1 MPYYQTWEEFAR
13 AAEKLYLTDPL
24 KVRVVLKYRHCD
36 GNLCMKVT
44 DDVVDL
50 HRRIGQTCS
59 FPSLED
65 SKFHYGFNSRY
76 MEQVV
81 SYRRNNFH
89 WLFFSS
95 FAADCNSDETHMCK
109 SMYYKHVHGIDVHY
123 IYAKPKNL
131 PEGARAMPLMMVH
144 SWPGYFYKFCGVFLL
159 LMEPMSPEHI
169 AFEAM
174 FPAFQRG
181 SALGWIIIIIIIITT
196 TTTTTSQQAKTVKDL
211 HVNFALPVK
220 PSPTLGSLL
229 LGRFFPKLFG
239 FSERDITRIFPCV
252 EKLVKDSV
260 KESGYMQGTKPN
272 TAGLGL
278 NDSPVGLAA
287 YILEKMSTWTDLEFR
302 NLENGTGEV
311 GSSKFSLDDLLT
323 NVVIYWPTGSIISSM
338 WLYKE
343 NLVKGL
349 AQPHQTILVL
359 AGLAVFPCEV
369 VHSKILGQ
377 AEVSQPCELHTHVQR
392 WPLYCYGRTRVNSS
406 RAPEVCPDCAE
417 QEVK

>member
-1 MPYYQTWEEFAR
+1 MKFSNCTKSNVWCPIFSLQPSNVFLSLDWPVGTALQRLHRHQIFIKTSLMPNAS
-13 AAEKLYLTDPL
+13 L
-24 KVRVVLKYRHCD
+24 
-36 GNLCMKVT
+36 
-44 DDVVDL
+44 DL

-76 MEQVV
+76 LEQVV

-89 WLFFSS
+89 WLFFS
-95 FAADCNSDETHMCK
+95 
-109 SMYYKHVHGIDVHY
+109 IDVHY

-169 AFEAM
+169 AFEVVCSSISGYS
-174 FPAFQRG
+174 F
-181 SALGWIIIIIIIITT
+181 SECALLLCPGFDWVC
-196 TTTTTSQQAKTVKDL
+196 AARVFHKTVKDL
-211 HVNFALPVK
+211 
-220 PSPTLGSLL
+220 PTLGSLL

-272 TAGLGL
+272 TAGRGL

-302 NLENGTGEV
+302 NLENGTGE
-311 GSSKFSLDDLLT
+311 FSLDDLLT

-369 VHSKILGQ
+369 VYTLMSRGGHFI
-377 AEVSQPCELHTHVQR
+377 AMEEPELIAQELQKFVQIVQNR
-392 WPLYCYGRTRVNSS
+392 
-406 RAPEVCPDCAE
+406 
-417 QEVK
+417 K